1 VAKSIASL
9 RLDVFP
15 GDPLT
20 PADEA
25 DVAVTFKATDVRCAT
40 TNSACPSG
48 AGSDYIGKLL
58 TTAKLRITD
67 KLNGPSGTDDGTV
80 VDTSL
85 ELPVTCIATG
95 DATIGGDC
103 ALNTTLDALTPGM
116 VREGSRAIWELGQVA
131 VKDAGPNGTGYGAGC
146 PSTCGDG
153 DEQTFMRQGV
163 FIP

>member
-1 VAKSIASL
+1 MIPDHRGRV
-9 RLDVFP
+9 RR
-15 GDPLT
+15 GG
-20 PADEA
+20 
-25 DVAVTFKATDVRCAT
+25 DVRGRPT
-40 TNSACPSG
+40 SAARPPTRPARA

-58 TTAKLRITD
+58 TTASLRITD
-67 KLNGPSGTDDGTV
+67 KLNGPSEHRGRHRRRTPRW
-80 VDTSL
+80 SC
-85 ELPVTCIATG
+85 PSTCVATG

-103 ALNTTLDALTPGM
+103 ALNTTLDALTPGI

-163 FIP
+163 FVP